1 MPSCNSRKFV
11 DLILTASSK
20 WANWDP
26 PKSIN
31 VGDYGTISK
40 ETGEFEREGNIY
52 SEDFQRLLDEWSAN
66 IDVREATLQPVVS
79 ARDDQLIISSAGAHA
94 KQAQIAADV
103 NVQSLANAG
112 LHVNFGFSEKGGAVL
127 VLYKPEHYSFPTV
140 DGRLARLLKTAHK
153 AVKDKFIVTEVVS
166 CPAYF
171 MAMSR
176 EKCESYS
183 ASLSA
188 TVTPPIPVATVGATA
203 SLAGSYNT
211 FNGIY
216 RSGSNA
222 IFVPLYKLSQPR
234 RSFWSFLKFPGHR
247 GIGSGDEPF
256 EWESVRPP
264 WDKLDDD
271 GEEVERYDPTMHSDE
286 ESDWEVECEQ

>member
-1 MPSCNSRKFV
+1 MGQLGPTENPS
-11 DLILTASSK
+11 I
-20 WANWDP
+20 
-26 PKSIN
+26 

-40 ETGEFEREGNIY
+40 ETGEFATEGNIY
-52 SEDFQRLLDEWSAN
+52 SEDFQRLLDASQDERRSPGCN
-66 IDVREATLQPVVS
+66 TS
-79 ARDDQLIISSAGAHA
+79 ARGLGERSTTLIICSSGFLCRL
-94 KQAQIAADV
+94 KFCSTFSS

-112 LHVNFGFSEKGGAVL
+112 LHVNFGFSEQRREL
-127 VLYKPEHYSFPTV
+127 SWSFVQASGTLRFQLLMPVSLTS
-140 DGRLARLLKTAHK
+140 LKTAHK
-153 AVKDKFIVTEVVS
+153 AVKDKRKSVFYARYDWDSVLTGCIE
-166 CPAYF
+166 
-171 MAMSR
+171 
-176 EKCESYS
+176 CE
-183 ASLSA
+183 
-188 TVTPPIPVATVGATA
+188 IPVATVWRDT
-203 SLAGSYNT
+203 LAWLGPMNT

-222 IFVPLYKLSQPR
+222 IFVPLSLVI
-234 RSFWSFLKFPGHR
+234 R